1 MISSK
6 NTTLRIAKSL
16 SSGDMVKV
24 VVYGGEVSEKVFWDL
39 DGDTAYISSRAC
51 YERMLEGDL
60 DARPT
65 GFLINDLVLN

>member
-6 NTTLRIAKSL
+6 NTTLRFAKSL
-16 SSGDMVKV
+16 NSGDIVKT
-24 VVYGGEVSEKVFWDL
+24 VVYGGDIAEKVFWDL

-51 YERMLEGDL
+51 YERMLKGDL